1 MGGENFLH
9 AFLYGEKFQTVKN
22 LQIYQKK
29 SKYFKAWKKL
39 FLCSVYNFLDRC
51 TTPQIRRHNYI
62 NYKGKE
68 REGYSPAKHQIII
81 ILLHDIFT

>member
-1 MGGENFLH
+1 M
-9 AFLYGEKFQTVKN
+9 EKSFKPSRIYKYIKKN
-22 LQIYQKK
+22 QSILKHGKNY
-29 SKYFKAWKKL
+29 

-68 REGYSPAKHQIII
+68 REGYSLAKHQIII